1 MCLLQMTMKIFEAGS
16 PYLFTRGLNKG
27 FSLYVYTSIYLCLT
41 QCIGQLWSVDT
52 RAIYGVNDGNVLRM
66 QQRPKILKGKCYK
79 NNV

>member
-1 MCLLQMTMKIFEAGS
+1 MTMKIFETGS
-16 PYLFTRGLNKG
+16 PYLFIRGLNKG

-79 NNV
+79 NHV

>member
-1 MCLLQMTMKIFEAGS
+1 MPFANEVKIFEAGS
-16 PYLFTRGLNKG
+16 PYLFTSLNKG
-27 FSLYVYTSIYLCLT
+27 FSLYVYMNIYLCLT

-66 QQRPKILKGKCYK
+66 QQRPTILKGKYYK